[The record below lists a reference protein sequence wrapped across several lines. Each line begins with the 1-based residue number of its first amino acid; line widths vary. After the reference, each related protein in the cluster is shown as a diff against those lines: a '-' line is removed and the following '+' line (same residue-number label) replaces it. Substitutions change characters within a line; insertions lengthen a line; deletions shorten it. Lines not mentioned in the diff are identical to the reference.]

1 MQFRD
6 LSGGSFSRLAESEQL
21 FFCTRREYDK
31 KQALKSLA
39 QVLKENHVDMDVRTL
54 STQGRELIGRDVN
67 ALENIT
73 GRDGAI
79 VLETTLPSR
88 VVHVEVW
95 YKVENPENLVKGMRV
110 VSNAF
115 VGEATK
121 EGIVFSFRDEPD
133 ALYMADAVS
142 TAQIT
147 TGTLEGR
154 FVIEFYCAN
163 PYKRYVQPC
172 MLRLESGALN
182 AYVSGKKLTEKDAG
196 EKLTPRSFLFLG
208 TKGTTG
214 EIRIHNTT
222 RGVSAFLQD
231 LFKKNERIQGDGTE
245 GELLKALD
253 VSGQSLKNF
262 PFYVGDHITV
272 TGEGITRFEI
282 DCERWTL

>member
-6 LSGGSFSRLAESEQL
+6 LIGGYFSRLFESEKL
-21 FFCTRREYDK
+21 FLCPQRDYK
-31 KQALKSLA
+31 KTQALVPL
-39 QVLKENHVDMDVRTL
+39 QQLLKDHGSTLEVRTL
-54 STQGRELIGRDVN
+54 STQGRELIGRNVN

-73 GRDGAI
+73 GRDGAV

-88 VVHVEVW
+88 IVHVELW
-95 YKVENPENLVKGMRV
+95 YKADTSNALVKGMRIL
-110 VSNAF
+110 SCFFSSDRAS
-115 VGEATK
+115 
-121 EGIVFSFRDEPD
+121 EGILFNFQDEQD
-133 ALYMADAVS
+133 VQYLADAVS

-272 TGEGITRFEI
+272 TGEGITRFEV